1 MTSTDSQDRKGGSN
15 RKAWLIAAA
24 VVGVIGVVAVIGL
37 VWYLNQP
44 VPDEVSLDAAVAG
57 VADATTTTA
66 PTSDSTTTTVGSSDT
81 TTTAPATT
89 TAEGLEG
96 TWAVDTSIGEF
107 SFEEAT
113 ASFVGFRIDEVLG
126 SIGATQA
133 VGRTPV
139 VAGTLT
145 LNGTIISDVVI
156 EADLTAIVT
165 NASRRDRAV
174 QDALNTSSFPTATF
188 ELIDPI
194 DLGSVPADGEPFA
207 ANAVGA
213 LTINGVTQ
221 PIELPLEGQVSGELV
236 IVVGSVDITF
246 ADWGVAVP
254 TSPAVVSV
262 EDHGPL
268 ELQLI
273 FTRS

>member
-1 MTSTDSQDRKGGSN
+1 MTSTNPKNRKGGSN

-24 VVGVIGVVAVIGL
+24 VVVVVGVAAVIGL

-57 VADATTTTA
+57 VTDETTTTIATPDSTTTTTA
-66 PTSDSTTTTVGSSDT
+66 PI
-81 TTTAPATT
+81 P
-89 TAEGLEG
+89 AEGLDG
-96 TWAVDTSIGEF
+96 IWTVDTSVGEF

-113 ASFVGFRIDEVLG
+113 ASFVGFRIEEVLG

-133 VGRTPV
+133 VGRTPA

-145 LNGTIISDVVI
+145 LDGTIISDVTV
-156 EADLTAIVT
+156 EADLSEIVT
-165 NASRRDRAV
+165 NASRRDNAV

-188 ELIDPI
+188 ELTEPI
-194 DLGSVPADGEPFA
+194 DLGSVPEDGEPFA
-207 ANAVGA
+207 VNAVGA

-221 PIELPLEGQVSGELV
+221 PVEIPLEGQVSGELV
-236 IVVGSVDITF
+236 VVVGSVDITF
-246 ADWGVAVP
+246 ADWDVAVP

-262 EDHGPL
+262 EDHGPI

>member
-1 MTSTDSQDRKGGSN
+1 MTSTGPEEKQNGSN
-15 RKAWLIAAA
+15 RKLWLIAAA
-24 VVGVIGVVAVIGL
+24 VGGVVGIVVIAGL

-44 VPDEVSLDAAVAG
+44 VPEEVSLDAAVAG
-57 VADATTTTA
+57 VQDETTTTA
-66 PTSDSTTTTVGSSDT
+66 AANDESTTTTEGSSD
-81 TTTAPATT
+81 APAGIDGAWTIDTT
-89 TAEGLEG
+89 
-96 TWAVDTSIGEF
+96 IGEF

-133 VGRTPV
+133 VGRTPL
-139 VAGTLT
+139 VAGELTVDGTLIT
-145 LNGTIISDVVI
+145 DALI

-165 NASRRDRAV
+165 NASRRDNAV
-174 QDALNTSSFPTATF
+174 QRALNTTEFPIATF
-188 ELIDPI
+188 ELVEPI
-194 DLGSVPADGEPFA
+194 DLGAVPQDGESFA
-207 ANAVGA
+207 VTGVGT
-213 LTINGVTQ
+213 LTINGITQ
-221 PIELPLEGQVSGELV
+221 PLEIPLEGQVTGDLV

-246 ADWGVAVP
+246 ADRDVAVP
-254 TSPAVVSV
+254 ESPAVVSV

>member
-1 MTSTDSQDRKGGSN
+1 MTSTEPTDQQPTGQQSGSK
-15 RKAWLIAAA
+15 RKAWLIAAGVVA
-24 VVGVIGVVAVIGL
+24 VVGIVAVIGL

-57 VADATTTTA
+57 VQDETTTTA
-66 PTSDSTTTTVGSSDT
+66 AANDEG
-81 TTTAPATT
+81 ATT
-89 TAEGLEG
+89 TQASSAAPDGIDG
-96 TWAVDTSIGEF
+96 TWTIDTTIGEF

-126 SIGATQA
+126 SIGETQA
-133 VGRTPV
+133 VGRTPD

-145 LNGTIISDVVI
+145 VDGTLITDGII
-156 EADLTAIVT
+156 EADLTTIVT
-165 NASRRDRAV
+165 NASRRDNAV
-174 QDALNTSSFPTATF
+174 QRALNTSEFPIATF
-188 ELIDPI
+188 ELVEPI
-194 DLGSVPADGEPFA
+194 DLGAVPQDGESFA
-207 ANAVGA
+207 VTGVGA
-213 LTINGVTQ
+213 LTINGITQ
-221 PIELPLEGQVSGELV
+221 PVEVPLEGQVSGDLV

-246 ADWGVAVP
+246 ADWDVAVP
-254 TSPAVVSV
+254 ESPAVVSV

>member
-1 MTSTDSQDRKGGSN
+1 MTSTEPTGQQPTEQQNGSK
-15 RKAWLIAAA
+15 RKAWLIAA
-24 VVGVIGVVAVIGL
+24 GVVAVVAVVAVVGL

-57 VADATTTTA
+57 VQDETSTTAAANDEGATTTTEGSSAA
-66 PTSDSTTTTVGSSDT
+66 PAGIDGTWTIDTTV
-81 TTTAPATT
+81 
-89 TAEGLEG
+89 
-96 TWAVDTSIGEF
+96 GEF

-133 VGRTPV
+133 VGRTPD

-145 LNGTIISDVVI
+145 VDGTLITDGVI
-156 EADLTAIVT
+156 EADLTTIVT
-165 NASRRDRAV
+165 NATRRDNAV
-174 QDALNTSSFPTATF
+174 QRALNTSEFPIATF
-188 ELIDPI
+188 ELVEPI
-194 DLGSVPADGEPFA
+194 DLGAVPQDGESFA
-207 ANAVGA
+207 VTGVGA
-213 LTINGVTQ
+213 LTINGITQ
-221 PIELPLEGQVSGELV
+221 PLEIPLEGQVSGELV
-236 IVVGSVDITF
+236 IVVGSVDIIF
-246 ADWGVAVP
+246 ADWDVAVP
-254 TSPAVVSV
+254 ESPAVVSV